1 MLRRVVHRSLPEPIH
16 EEAAWIRSRHAGW
29 ILAGI
34 SFLESV
40 IAPILIDPFLI
51 ALIFAKRSAWIR
63 FIAISIIFSVLGGIA
78 GYVLGA
84 LFYELVAVQIITFYG
99 LEGAMAA
106 TITRIAAG
114 GFAFVLIGALTPIP
128 YKLVAIASGVAQ
140 LDFATFLFASVI
152 GRILRLGLVGWAAY
166 VVGPYALPV
175 VRRHLL
181 TLASVLGVLL
191 LIYFVLQVV

>member
-1 MLRRVVHRSLPEPIH
+1 L
-16 EEAAWIRSRHAGW
+16 EE
-29 ILAGI
+29 
-34 SFLESV
+34 
-40 IAPILIDPFLI
+40 
-51 ALIFAKRSAWIR
+51 
-63 FIAISIIFSVLGGIA
+63 VLGGIA

-84 LFYELVAVQIITFYG
+84 LFYELVAAPILAFYG
-99 LEGAMAA
+99 LEGAMTA
-106 TITRIAAG
+106 TMARIASG
-114 GFAFVLIGALTPIP
+114 GFVFVLIGALTPIP

-140 LDFATFLFASVI
+140 LDFATFLFASII

-181 TLASVLGVLL
+181 TLAYILGVLL